1 MALPLV
7 SLFYS
12 LLSLCCTNDA
22 ITIKIF
28 KGSSSRKEKKGKET
42 KGKEKHLLL
51 LFRSHILVPNRKETK
66 SIIQSQ
72 HHFVLVMITHHLYQ
86 HHQNFLIV
94 QPSRSIK
101 NQKERKK
108 NLKKRSPNSRHPN
121 KKTGPNSWG

>member
-7 SLFYS
+7 SPVYS

-42 KGKEKHLLL
+42 KRKEKHLLL

-72 HHFVLVMITHHLYQ
+72 HHFVLVMNTHHLYQ
-86 HHQNFLIV
+86 HHQL
-94 QPSRSIK
+94 PPRLTIK
-101 NQKERKK
+101 VYQEPERKK
-108 NLKKRSPNSRHPN
+108 KKP
-121 KKTGPNSWG
+121 